1 MMEALEEDS
10 EGTKFARGM
19 LAADRA
25 SATLGMQLVR
35 CSPGS
40 ATVTMTVTE
49 DMVNGHSI
57 THGGFVFALADTAF
71 ALACNS
77 YGRATVA
84 AGATIAFLAPTG
96 IGDELVAEAVER
108 ARRGRRGVYDVTVR
122 RGDEVVAEF
131 RGNSHEIAGRSA
143 TS

>member
-1 MMEALEEDS
+1 MGAEREEAT
-10 EGTKFARGM
+10 EGTQFARQM
-19 LAADRA
+19 LAEDRA
-25 SATLGMQLVR
+25 AASLGMRMVQ

-40 ATVTMTVTE
+40 AMVAMSVTD

-84 AGATIAFLAPTG
+84 SGATIAFLAPTRV
-96 IGDELVAEAVER
+96 GDELVAEAVER
-108 ARRGRRGVYDVTVR
+108 LRRGRGGLYDVTVR
-122 RGDEVVAEF
+122 SGDEVVAEF
-131 RGNSHEIAGRSA
+131 RGTSAEIAGGSF
-143 TS
+143 